1 MKNKRDDS
9 LKVATATGK
18 KIVWE
23 RNKIHI
29 FCCRNAFSPTHE
41 CNFAF
46 CQRCH
51 ITKLED
57 GESGGLFGKKSRR
70 STSANNGRNSRTATK
85 VTNKTTLKSGLDCSQ
100 HGVMDLPG
108 LQEQQDRS
116 YLASKRMDCIGYKNI
131 VKTCFGCGDEF

>member
-46 CQRCH
+46 CQTCL
-51 ITKLED
+51 ITKLDD
-57 GESGGLFGKKSRR
+57 GESGGLFGKRVGNLR
-70 STSANNGRNSRTATK
+70 
-85 VTNKTTLKSGLDCSQ
+85 VLTTVEIQ
-100 HGVMDLPG
+100 E
-108 LQEQQDRS
+108 LQQRFKIKQ
-116 YLASKRMDCIGYKNI
+116 L
-131 VKTCFGCGDEF
+131 

>member
-23 RNKIHI
+23 RKKIHI
-29 FCCRNAFSPTHE
+29 FCCRNAFSPTHG

-57 GESGGLFGKKSRR
+57 GENGGLFGKRVGDLR
-70 STSANNGRNSRTATK
+70 VLST
-85 VTNKTTLKSGLDCSQ
+85 VEI
-100 HGVMDLPG
+100 
-108 LQEQQDRS
+108 QEQQQKFKIKPLRRVDW
-116 YLASKRMDCIGYKNI
+116 I
-131 VKTCFGCGDEF
+131 VVSTV